1 MPFEIACVVG
11 ARPNFIKMAA
21 LMHEL
26 RRRPRFST
34 QLIHTGQHFSP
45 EMSDLFFRELEIP
58 EPDVNLGVGSG
69 TQTTQTAEIMRRL
82 DATFAERKPDLVL
95 VVGDVNSTM
104 AAALVAAKL
113 WIPVG
118 HVEAGLRS
126 FDRRMPEEI
135 NRLVTDTLSDY
146 LFVSEPSGLLNL
158 RAEGVFEDRIF
169 LVGNVMIDT
178 LLRFR
183 QRAALSGVLD
193 RFGLKPE
200 SYVTVTLHRPSNVDE
215 PGQLSSLIRVLRQL
229 AETLPVVFPIHPRTN
244 RTIETAGISTEGLF
258 LTPPLGYL
266 DFLQLMSHARVVLTD
281 SGGIQEE
288 TTILQVPCLTI
299 RENTER
305 PITIEE
311 GTNRLVGSDPEQ
323 ILQAALKALR
333 NPLRAGH
340 TPELW
345 DGHASSRILDILEQ
359 QI

>member
-1 MPFEIACVVG
+1 M
-11 ARPNFIKMAA
+11 
-21 LMHEL
+21 LM
-26 RRRPRFST
+26 S
-34 QLIHTGQHFSP
+34 
-45 EMSDLFFRELEIP
+45 
-58 EPDVNLGVGSG
+58 
-69 TQTTQTAEIMRRL
+69 
-82 DATFAERKPDLVL
+82 
-95 VVGDVNSTM
+95 
-104 AAALVAAKL
+104 
-113 WIPVG
+113 
-118 HVEAGLRS
+118 
-126 FDRRMPEEI
+126 
-135 NRLVTDTLSDY
+135 
-146 LFVSEPSGLLNL
+146 
-158 RAEGVFEDRIF
+158 
-169 LVGNVMIDT
+169 
-178 LLRFR
+178 
-183 QRAALSGVLD
+183 
-193 RFGLKPE
+193 
-200 SYVTVTLHRPSNVDE
+200 

>member
-126 FDRRMPEEI
+126 FERRMPEEI

-200 SYVTVTLHRPSNVDE
+200 SY
-215 PGQLSSLIRVLRQL
+215 
-229 AETLPVVFPIHPRTN
+229 
-244 RTIETAGISTEGLF
+244 
-258 LTPPLGYL
+258 
-266 DFLQLMSHARVVLTD
+266 M
-281 SGGIQEE
+281 
-288 TTILQVPCLTI
+288 
-299 RENTER
+299 
-305 PITIEE
+305 
-311 GTNRLVGSDPEQ
+311 
-323 ILQAALKALR
+323 
-333 NPLRAGH
+333 
-340 TPELW
+340 
-345 DGHASSRILDILEQ
+345 
-359 QI
+359 

>member
-1 MPFEIACVVG
+1 MRRRREAEFYQDGRPNARTATSAPIQHTADSHWSAFLAGDVGPVFPVVG
-11 ARPNFIKMAA
+11 YF
-21 LMHEL
+21 E
-26 RRRPRFST
+26 FS
-34 QLIHTGQHFSP
+34 SP
-45 EMSDLFFRELEIP
+45 LPFFRELEIP

-126 FDRRMPEEI
+126 FERRMPEEI

-200 SYVTVTLHRPSNVDE
+200 SY
-215 PGQLSSLIRVLRQL
+215 
-229 AETLPVVFPIHPRTN
+229 
-244 RTIETAGISTEGLF
+244 
-258 LTPPLGYL
+258 
-266 DFLQLMSHARVVLTD
+266 M
-281 SGGIQEE
+281 
-288 TTILQVPCLTI
+288 
-299 RENTER
+299 
-305 PITIEE
+305 
-311 GTNRLVGSDPEQ
+311 
-323 ILQAALKALR
+323 
-333 NPLRAGH
+333 
-340 TPELW
+340 
-345 DGHASSRILDILEQ
+345 
-359 QI
+359 